1 MMEKTE
7 MKGEAFKGTKL
18 LSLPLIIKRTN
29 TAIFFFQFACT
40 LELNSPEN
48 QNSQPAEALIC

>member
-29 TAIFFFQFACT
+29 TAIFFSSLLVHWSSIALKIRT
-40 LELNSPEN
+40 LSL
-48 QNSQPAEALIC
+48 LKH